1 MSETMRITVCQ
12 LDTRDGHRTAGLA
25 DLTEHVV
32 RSRSD
37 VVVLPE
43 MPFSHWLA
51 ADPVC
56 DPARWQRSVTEHEEA
71 ITALAGLGATTVVA
85 SRPTPRRRN
94 EAFVWSATSGAV
106 GIREKY
112 YLPDEEG
119 YWEATWYD
127 RGERRFDSCRVG
139 PARAGVLLC
148 SELWF
153 LEWARHYARSGVE
166 LLCVPRATPSE
177 TLDKWL
183 AAGRTAAVCAGAYCV
198 SSNHW
203 GPVGSEVQH
212 GGAGWVISPDGVVL
226 AVTDEDEPVATVEI
240 DLELARK
247 AKHTYPRY
255 VRE

>member
-1 MSETMRITVCQ
+1 MSETMDVTVCQ
-12 LDTRDGHRTAGLA
+12 LDSRDDHRPAGIA
-25 DLTEHVV
+25 ALTDHVA
-32 RSRSD
+32 RTRSD

-43 MPFSHWLA
+43 MPFSQWLA
-51 ADPVC
+51 AAPVC
-56 DPARWQRSVTEHEEA
+56 DPARWRRSVIEHDESIA
-71 ITALAGLGATTVVA
+71 GLAGLGATTVVA

-94 EAFVWSATSGAV
+94 EAFVWSATTGAV
-106 GIREKY
+106 GVREKY
-112 YLPDEEG
+112 YLPDDEG

-139 PARAGVLLC
+139 PARTGVLLC

-166 LLCVPRATPSE
+166 LLCVPRATPWQ
-177 TLDKWL
+177 TLDQWL

-203 GPVGSEVQH
+203 VPSGSGIEH

-226 AVTDEDEPVATVEI
+226 AVTDEKEPFATVEI
-240 DLELARK
+240 DLDLARK

-255 VRE
+255 VKE